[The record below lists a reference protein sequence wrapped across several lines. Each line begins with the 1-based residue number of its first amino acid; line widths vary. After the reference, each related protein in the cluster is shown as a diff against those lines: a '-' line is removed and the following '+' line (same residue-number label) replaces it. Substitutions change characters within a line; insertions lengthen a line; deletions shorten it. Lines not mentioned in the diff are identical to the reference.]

1 VGDFYSVFLFKK
13 VSECQIEVQLNE
25 WRTCLTHLTMFYSD

>member
-25 WRTCLTHLTMFYSD
+25 